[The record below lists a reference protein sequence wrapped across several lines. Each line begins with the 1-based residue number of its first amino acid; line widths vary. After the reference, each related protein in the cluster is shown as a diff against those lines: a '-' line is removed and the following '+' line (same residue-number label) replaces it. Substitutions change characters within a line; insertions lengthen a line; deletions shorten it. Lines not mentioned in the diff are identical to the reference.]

1 MEIKP
6 LDVKKLRDLTGAGMG
21 DCKKAL
27 MEAECDFDKA
37 VKILKEKGLAAAAK
51 RSERATKEGK
61 IFTVIKDG
69 KAVILELS
77 CETDF
82 VARNE
87 KFIELGNVI
96 ADEILAAGSADI
108 TEKLQTMVKEAIATI
123 KENMALARYKVLD
136 IAENEYAIN
145 YVHGVGNIGVLV
157 KFKADDKAAFE
168 NDAVKTFAFDC
179 ALHIAAFNPVAL
191 SADKVDP
198 KYIKEQEEIFTKQ
211 AEGLDKP
218 ANVIAGIIKG
228 KLNKHLSEICFIEQP
243 FVKDDKKKVSQ
254 VLAETAKAAG
264 AKLEIVEYVYYR
276 LGDNA

>member
-123 KENMALARYKVLD
+123 KENMALARYTVLD

-228 KLNKHLSEICFIEQP
+228 KLNKHLAEICFIEQP

-264 AKLEIVEYVYYR
+264 VKLEIVEYVYYR

>member
-123 KENMALARYKVLD
+123 KENMALARYTVLD

>member
-61 IFTVIKDG
+61 IFTVIKNG

-123 KENMALARYKVLD
+123 KENMALARYTVLD

-228 KLNKHLSEICFIEQP
+228 KLNKHLAEICFIEQP

>member
-228 KLNKHLSEICFIEQP
+228 KLNKHLAEICFIEQP

-264 AKLEIVEYVYYR
+264 TKLEIVEYVYYR

>member
-123 KENMALARYKVLD
+123 KENMALARYTVLD

-228 KLNKHLSEICFIEQP
+228 KLNKHLAEICFIEQP